1 MEHIIHSI
9 EPVFDAESRVLI
21 LGTMPS
27 PKSREVQFYYGH
39 PQNHFWRIM
48 EAIWPPSQRQMVT
61 DSYENRIAWLLDHG
75 LGLWDVYASC
85 HREGSLDQAIEDA
98 EWNDFAALREQWSA
112 QWSNTAALAV
122 ATVANTWANRRWTFG
137 VTGAKGA
144 ATHQLQGFLVFAL
157 TWALT
162 SGGLHL
168 LAAEWPGAPRWV
180 EVAAVAVATF
190 TSTAVKYVLMR
201 YWMFS
206 RIVSNPRR
214 GSHRPH

>member
-1 MEHIIHSI
+1 MTLVERRTTTDVVERDPESTGAA
-9 EPVFDAESRVLI
+9 EPGTIRPELRLVLLFLAIGAATTI
-21 LGTMPS
+21 L
-27 PKSREVQFYYGH
+27 H
-39 PQNHFWRIM
+39 
-48 EAIWPPSQRQMVT
+48 
-61 DSYENRIAWLLDHG
+61 
-75 LGLWDVYASC
+75 LGA
-85 HREGSLDQAIEDA
+85 
-98 EWNDFAALREQWSA
+98 FAALREQWSA

-157 TWALT
+157 TWTLT

-180 EVAAVAVATF
+180 EVAAVAVATV

-201 YWMFS
+201 YWMFR